1 MKKYIT
7 LGLLLFLLPMS
18 WFITAENLVADTN
31 ANEEKAKKLIQQ
43 VDDMYR
49 STASR
54 ATMTMRVQTPNYERS
69 MTMESYTIGEEK
81 MLIRILA
88 PKKERGIST
97 LKLDEEMWNFFPK
110 INKTIKVPPSMMM
123 GSWMGS
129 DFTNDD
135 LVKETSLTD
144 DYALSLD
151 ESGEIYVITLI
162 PRAQTVTVWDK
173 IIIKVNKENYTPIE
187 QAFYDEKNRKVR
199 VMSYREPK
207 QFGDVMLPSVLEMV
221 PLNKEGHKTL
231 VLYDKLE
238 LNAEGV
244 EEDLFTLRSLKRRLR

>member
-1 MKKYIT
+1 MKNSLI
-7 LGLLLFLLPMS
+7 LSILLFWVPASMCLATEGILNQD
-18 WFITAENLVADTN
+18 A

-49 STASR
+49 SAASR
-54 ATMTMRVQTPNYERS
+54 ATMTMRVQTPNYQRS

-97 LKLDEEMWNFFPK
+97 LKLDKEMWNFFPK

-151 ESGEIYVITLI
+151 ESSEIYTITLT
-162 PRAQTVTVWDK
+162 PRYQTVTVWDK
-173 IIIKVNKENYTPIE
+173 IIIKIDKEKHTPIE

-199 VMSYREPK
+199 IMSYREPK
-207 QFGDVMLPSVLEMV
+207 QFGSVILPSVLEMV

-231 VLYDKLE
+231 VTYDKLE

-244 EEDLFTLRSLKRRLR
+244 EEDFFTLRSLKRRLR

>member
-1 MKKYIT
+1 MKKLLIVV
-7 LGLLLFLLPMS
+7 LLLFLVPASLCLATERIPNEGS
-18 WFITAENLVADTN
+18 

-49 STASR
+49 SAASR
-54 ATMTMRVQTPNYERS
+54 ATMTMRVQTPNYQRS

-97 LKLDEEMWNFFPK
+97 LKLDKEMWNFFPK

-144 DYALSLD
+144 DYSLSLD
-151 ESGEIYVITLI
+151 ESSEIYVITLI
-162 PRAQTVTVWDK
+162 PRSQTVTVWDK
-173 IIIKVNKENYTPIE
+173 IIIKIDKEKYTPIE

-207 QFGDVMLPSVLEMV
+207 QFGDVILPSVLEMV
-221 PLNKEGHKTL
+221 PLNKEGYKTL
-231 VLYDKLE
+231 VTYDKLE

>member
-1 MKKYIT
+1 MTKSLI
-7 LGLLLFLLPMS
+7 LVFLLIGVPTS
-18 WFITAENLVADTN
+18 WCLATENSVDENT
-31 ANEEKAKKLIQQ
+31 ANEKKARELIQQ
-43 VDDMYR
+43 IDDIYR

-54 ATMTMRVQTPNYERS
+54 ATMTMRVKTPNYERS
-69 MTMESYTIGEEK
+69 ITMESYTVGEDK

-97 LKLDEEMWNFFPK
+97 LKLEKEMWNFFPK

-144 DYALSLD
+144 DYALSLN
-151 ESGEIYVITLI
+151 ESGDVYVITLM
-162 PRAQTVTVWDK
+162 PRSQTVTVWDK
-173 IIIKVNKENYTPIE
+173 IIIKIDKENYTPIE

-207 QFGDVMLPSVLEMV
+207 QFGNVVLPSVLEMV
-221 PLNKEGHKTL
+221 PLNKSGHKTL
-231 VLYDKLE
+231 VVYDKLE